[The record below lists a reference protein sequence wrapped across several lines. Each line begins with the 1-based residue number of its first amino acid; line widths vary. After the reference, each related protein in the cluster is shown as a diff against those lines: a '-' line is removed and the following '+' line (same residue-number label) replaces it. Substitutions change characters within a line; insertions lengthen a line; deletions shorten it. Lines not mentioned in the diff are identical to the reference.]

1 MMLRSLE
8 VKLRCY
14 DDTEFAQLVAELAEA
29 QTLINMWQL
38 ERDGDALPCC
48 LGCGGVQY
56 EPPQPCGPVQA
67 CPSVRD
73 YPCQSLLDARGI
85 YMSKR
90 GTCLDLA
97 CERAAR
103 LRLKGLEATVVVVFR
118 YHAGRRLPGQYH
130 AYVETPN
137 GPQDPSYELQHNPGQ
152 CAGPGTCDCTGH
164 P

>member
-1 MMLRSLE
+1 MMRRSIE
-8 VKLRCY
+8 VQLRCH
-14 DDTEFAQLVAELAEA
+14 DDAEFAQLVTELGEA
-29 QTLINMWQL
+29 LTLINMWQL
-38 ERDGDALPCC
+38 QRDGEALPCC

-56 EPPQPCGPVQA
+56 EPPQLCGPVGGWA
-67 CPSVRD
+67 IARD
-73 YPCQSLLDARGI
+73 YPCQLLFDVRGI
-85 YMSKR
+85 YRRKR

-103 LRLKGLEATVVVVFR
+103 LRLKGLEATVAVVFR

-152 CAGPGTCDCTGH
+152 CAGPGACDCTGH